1 MLKVLQ
7 IYKDYC
13 PPVFGGIEKHLSL
26 LCGKLSSVAHVD
38 VLVANRRAQTEQ
50 DFING
55 IKVLKAG
62 TFGRFLS
69 APLSPLFGYYLS
81 RERYDILHFHL
92 PNPTA
97 VLSYLLVRPPGA
109 VVATW
114 HSDIVRQ
121 KKFMPLYRPF
131 LTRFLNLCDAILPTS
146 ERYARTSPFLTLHLD
161 KCHPVPLGIDVSRF
175 SPTEKIKQKAG
186 ELRARFS
193 DRIVLFVGLLRY
205 YKGLK
210 FLIDAMLD
218 LDATLII
225 VGEGPMRAEL
235 ESYCR
240 ERQLKAKV
248 FFAGAV
254 DEEVLP
260 AYYHSCDVF
269 CLPSIYR
276 SEAFG
281 VSQLEAMA
289 CGKPVVS
296 TALDTGVPYVN
307 LDGRTG
313 LIVPPMDSAAL
324 AEALCSLLS
333 DKVLA
338 ARLGNAARER
348 VLTEF
353 TAEQMAQSVLAVYRR
368 LIRSPKSKVE
378 SPKSKV
384 SGRGDLGPR

>member
-1 MLKVLQ
+1 MLRVLQ
-7 IYKDYC
+7 IYKDYY

-26 LCGKLSSVAHVD
+26 LCAKLSLVAHVD
-38 VLVANRRAQTEQ
+38 VLVANRKAQTEQ
-50 DFING
+50 EFING

-62 TFGRFLS
+62 TFGRLLS
-69 APLSPLFGYYLS
+69 APLSPLFGSYLS

-109 VVATW
+109 VVVTW

-121 KKFMPLYRPF
+121 RSFLPLYRPF
-131 LTRFLNLCDAILPTS
+131 LMRFLNLCDAILPTS

-161 KCHPVPLGIDVSRF
+161 KCHPIPLGIDVSRF
-175 SPTEKIKQKAG
+175 SPTEKIKHQAA
-186 ELRARFS
+186 ELRATYGGRV
-193 DRIVLFVGLLRY
+193 VLFVGLLRY

-210 FLIDAMLD
+210 FLIDAMQS
-218 LDATLII
+218 LDATLVI

-235 ESYCR
+235 ESYCQ
-240 ERQLKAKV
+240 ERRLKVKV

-254 DEEVLP
+254 DEEILP

-307 LDGRTG
+307 LDGKTG

-324 AEALCSLLS
+324 AEALRSLLS
-333 DKVLA
+333 DQVLA
-338 ARLGNAARER
+338 ARLGEAARGR

-353 TAEQMAQSVLAVYRR
+353 TAEEMAQSVLAVYRSLVER
-368 LIRSPKSKVE
+368 RKAKGSGKS
-378 SPKSKV
+378 
-384 SGRGDLGPR
+384 DLGLR

>member
-7 IYKDYC
+7 IYKDYY

-26 LCGKLSSVAHVD
+26 LCGKLSSVAQVD
-38 VLVANRRAQTEQ
+38 VLVANRRARTEE

-55 IKVLKAG
+55 VKVTKVGA
-62 TFGRFLS
+62 FGRFLS
-69 APLSPLFGYYLS
+69 APLSPLFGYYLN

-92 PNPTA
+92 PNPPA

-109 VVATW
+109 VVVTW

-121 KKFMPLYRPF
+121 KKFLPFYRPF
-131 LTRFLNLCDAILPTS
+131 LLRFLNLCDAILPTS

-210 FLIDAMLD
+210 FLIDAMQN
-218 LDATLII
+218 LDAALII
-225 VGEGPMRAEL
+225 VGEGPLRAEL

-240 ERQLKAKV
+240 EKQSKGKV

-296 TALDTGVPYVN
+296 TALDTGVPHVN

-324 AEALCSLLS
+324 AEALRSLLS

-338 ARLGNAARER
+338 ARLGNAGRER
-348 VLTEF
+348 VLAEF
-353 TAEQMAQSVLAVYRR
+353 TAEQMVQSVLAVYRR
-368 LIRSPKSKVE
+368 LIQSPKSKVQ
-378 SPKSKV
+378 SPKSNY
-384 SGRGDLGPR
+384 GRSDPGLP